1 MSTSPVPARRPRGR
15 PATRVVFLARRP
27 ERFIKGLSAALLAV
41 ALVAAA
47 LESVSHVH
55 REAGAHGPAAASRDV
70 PVSLILAPDAPSA
83 QQHWHAGYTLAP
95 EVCAAC
101 VLLAQ
106 AGCVPAAA
114 AQAAVEPA
122 DRLCVTAAC
131 SPFGVSLVGID
142 CRAPPQTRLTAGEQA
157 TLN

>member
-1 MSTSPVPARRPRGR
+1 M
-15 PATRVVFLARRP
+15 
-27 ERFIKGLSAALLAV
+27 KGLSAAVLAV
-41 ALVAAA
+41 ALVASA

-55 REAGAHGPAAASRDV
+55 RDAAAHGPAAASRDV

-106 AGCVPAAA
+106 AGYVPAAA

-122 DRLCVTAAC
+122 GRPCVTAVC
-131 SPFGVSLVGID
+131 SPFCVSLAGID
-142 CRAPPQTRLTAGEQA
+142 CRAPPQLT
-157 TLN
+157 

>member
-1 MSTSPVPARRPRGR
+1 MNTSPVLARRPRGR
-15 PATRVVFLARRP
+15 PTARVVFSARRT
-27 ERFIKGLSAALLAV
+27 ERFIRGFSAALLAV
-41 ALVAAA
+41 AIVAAA

-55 REAGAHGPAAASRDV
+55 RDGGAHGPAASPDV
-70 PVSLILAPDAPSA
+70 PVSLIVAPDAPSA
-83 QQHWHAGYTLAP
+83 QQHWHAGYTFAP
-95 EVCAAC
+95 EFCAAC

-131 SPFGVSLVGID
+131 TPFGVSQVGID
-142 CRAPPQTRLTAGEQA
+142 CRAPPRLA
-157 TLN
+157 